1 MARATRTPSI
11 ECLGHL
17 PPRDAWKR
25 LDSDNP
31 KKFLAPVDDRG
42 FVLPDATVEMALEY
56 FDDDY
61 AWPVEWS
68 KNAPHILRPDD
79 HHFQWVA
86 SNYDPS
92 RYGTRRNQVAKIFR
106 NLPDR
111 RGILPRQFHNVIHA
125 LTIPPNIPRLRD
137 MERYIRS
144 WQIAQ
149 QLFRSADLALM
160 AERQFMLADKIAVL
174 ESYERR
180 YDLFAGQ
187 LALQLETIKDTDVL
201 ENIGIEWFDSH
212 DVSAVHQR
220 LGSCALIT
228 IPNYT
233 NAYFSYFS
241 EELDI
246 NDEANALS
254 IEGSAA

>member
-17 PPRDAWKR
+17 PPRDVWR
-25 LDSDNP
+25 GINPDNP
-31 KKFLAPVDDRG
+31 KKFFAPVDDRG
-42 FVLPDATVEMALEY
+42 FVLPDATVEMALGY
-56 FDDDY
+56 FDEDY

-92 RYGTRRNQVAKIFR
+92 RYGARRNQVAKIFR

-125 LTIPPNIPRLRD
+125 LTIPPNVPRLRD

-160 AERQFMLADKIAVL
+160 AERQFMLADRDVVL

-187 LALQLETIKDTDVL
+187 LALQLATIKDTDVL
-201 ENIGIEWFDSH
+201 ENIGIEWFDSD

-220 LGSCALIT
+220 LGSCALIN

-233 NAYFSYFS
+233 NSYFSYFG
-241 EELDI
+241 EERDHI
-246 NDEANALS
+246 ENADALK
-254 IEGSAA
+254 IGARAA

>member
-1 MARATRTPSI
+1 MAKATRTPSI

-17 PPRDAWKR
+17 PPRDVWR
-25 LDSDNP
+25 GINPDNP
-31 KKFLAPVDDRG
+31 KKFFAPADDRG
-42 FVLPDATVEMALEY
+42 FVIPDATVEMVLGY
-56 FDDDY
+56 FDDEY

-68 KNAPHILRPDD
+68 KDVAHILRPDD

-92 RYGTRRNQVAKIFR
+92 RYCLRRNQIAKVFR

-125 LTIPPNIPRLRD
+125 LTIPPNVPRLRH

-149 QLFRSADLALM
+149 QLFRSANLALM
-160 AERQFMLADKIAVL
+160 AERQFMLADRDNVL
-174 ESYERR
+174 ENYERR
-180 YDLFAGQ
+180 YDQFVGQ
-187 LALQLETIKDTDVL
+187 LTLQLADIEGTGIL
-201 ENIGIEWFDSH
+201 ENIGIDPFDSP
-212 DVSAVHQR
+212 DASLVHRR

-228 IPNYT
+228 VPNYT
-233 NAYFSYFS
+233 NTYFNYFS
-241 EELDI
+241 EEGNPI
-246 NDEANALS
+246 ENA
-254 IEGSAA
+254 SALKIGTRAA